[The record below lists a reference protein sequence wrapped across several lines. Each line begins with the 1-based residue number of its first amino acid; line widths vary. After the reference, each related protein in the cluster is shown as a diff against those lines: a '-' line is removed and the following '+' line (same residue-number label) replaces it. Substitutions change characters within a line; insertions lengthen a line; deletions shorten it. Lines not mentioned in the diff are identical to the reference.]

1 MSMIRRTLCRDTQDI
16 HKSAIFNFTFHLVK
30 ELSGVKT
37 SQLFSFFLDIYYR
50 LLFRTRYDHQAR
62 QQVTDFFYQ

>member
-1 MSMIRRTLCRDTQDI
+1 MSMIRRILLCRDTQDI

-37 SQLFSFFLDIYYR
+37 SHLTSVHKPVKRKVYAD
-50 LLFRTRYDHQAR
+50 TK
-62 QQVTDFFYQ
+62 